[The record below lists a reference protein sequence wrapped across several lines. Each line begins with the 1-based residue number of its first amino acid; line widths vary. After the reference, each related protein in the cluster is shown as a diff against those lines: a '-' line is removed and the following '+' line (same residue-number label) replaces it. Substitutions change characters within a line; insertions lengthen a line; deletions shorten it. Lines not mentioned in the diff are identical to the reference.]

1 MHSAVGFDTPI
12 LDHIMAWLVPLYSL
26 VILLLIY
33 SGNRK
38 YELQRQQKEQ
48 AEQPQEPE
56 KYEMRWYNWVGIAGV
71 ALLALFYCWIMPGA
85 LPPGCE
91 SDDRGLLGVSN

>member
-12 LDHIMAWLVPLYSL
+12 LDHTMAWLVPLYSL

-71 ALLALFYCWIMPGA
+71 ALLALFLLLDNA
-85 LPPGCE
+85 GCVP
-91 SDDRGLLGVSN
+91 SWLRVR